1 MQQTLSDEWSSKGSS
16 IGRKQIVHECCSGLS
31 WPLAISRRKA
41 AAVSSAACT
50 GLLALPFS
58 DEPFSV
64 PSIPRLLPS
73 FGSSDILRGRG
84 RYLLGRGLGGWLGVH
99 YQPGASCTTGK
110 TADWRVVP
118 QQQRQR
124 QRQQQGCRSA
134 SLLSSSQKMR
144 TFLLDFSRR
153 LIGLS
158 LLSPRHE
165 KWKLG
170 WAERNNQTM
179 DRAKWQ

>member
-1 MQQTLSDEWSSKGSS
+1 MQHALSDEWSSKGSS

-124 QRQQQGCRSA
+124 QRQQQGCRRP
-134 SLLSSSQKMR
+134 LF
-144 TFLLDFSRR
+144 FLLRKR
-153 LIGLS
+153 CGLS
-158 LLSPRHE
+158 FLIFHGDSSGFHFSPPDT
-165 KWKLG
+165 KSG
-170 WAERNNQTM
+170 S
-179 DRAKWQ
+179 